1 MDLKVIEENSLTSN
15 ASYDLYERYINSRH
29 RDGDMY
35 PASMEQFES
44 FIKMKTLDTRFFL
57 FYLQKKLVAVS
68 VTDML
73 QQGLSAVY
81 TYFDPDLTDR
91 SLGNYVILWQI
102 EKTRSTGLPYLY
114 LGYWIKN

>member
-1 MDLKVIEENSLTSN
+1 
-15 ASYDLYERYINSRH
+15 
-29 RDGDMY
+29 MY

-57 FYLQKKLVAVS
+57 FYLQKELVAVS
-68 VTDML
+68 VTDIL
-73 QQGLSAVY
+73 KQGLSAVY

-102 EKTRSTGLPYLY
+102 EKTRSIGLPYLY
-114 LGYWIKN
+114 MGYWIKNCPKMQYKSTFRPLELLVDRRWILAH